1 MVNPSPIKYRTIAA
15 ARPSSRRLRPVS
27 LASGAI
33 HRRAFSLV
41 EVLVVMTL
49 LSIIVLALMQV
60 FTTTQRAFRAGVTQT
75 DVLEGSR
82 AAVDLISSDL
92 RSMTASGGYSNAV
105 TGPVNFFALDN
116 NYYGLPSLG
125 YWPLIQSLPGTGT
138 HRTNLL
144 DYFYLLSRQNMKW
157 IGVGYVVNYTNTAS
171 LYPLYR
177 FYAETNISASP
188 QGMFNGFIATI
199 NTGQW
204 TNLSHVLDGVVHLAV
219 RAYDPNGYHLTNST
233 QYAGGAWVTNKNV
246 WFSLPVW
253 GETGFYF
260 YSNTLPAAVELQLGV
275 IEDRALQRAESL
287 PNYSP
292 AAQPNDRRTAYLQGL
307 SGNVHL
313 FRQRVTIPNL
323 DPTAYQ

>member
-1 MVNPSPIKYRTIAA
+1 MVNSSPANFRTIAA
-15 ARPSSRRLRPVS
+15 ARPSSRRLRPGS

-138 HRTNLL
+138 QRSRPHQFARLL
-144 DYFYLLSRQNMKW
+144 LPAEPPEYEMDRRRLCGKLHQ
-157 IGVGYVVNYTNTAS
+157 
-171 LYPLYR
+171 YR
-177 FYAETNISASP
+177 FALSA
-188 QGMFNGFIATI
+188 
-199 NTGQW
+199 
-204 TNLSHVLDGVVHLAV
+204 
-219 RAYDPNGYHLTNST
+219 
-233 QYAGGAWVTNKNV
+233 
-246 WFSLPVW
+246 LPFLCRN
-253 GETGFYF
+253 EH
-260 YSNTLPAAVELQLGV
+260 LGV
-275 IEDRALQRAESL
+275 
-287 PNYSP
+287 
-292 AAQPNDRRTAYLQGL
+292 AAGHVQCFYR
-307 SGNVHL
+307 HH
-313 FRQRVTIPNL
+313 
-323 DPTAYQ
+323 